1 VLDSKVVRGRISHI
15 HQNEEEAM
23 SADVETNQPPK
34 LNWKFT
40 LLIGF
45 GFFGISVLW
54 ILYNSYVPIY
64 LQAGRPDFDAP
75 GEVGFGF
82 EAGLTGVIMT
92 LDNVAA
98 FFLIP
103 LIGVWSDRVW
113 TRFGRRKPFILA
125 LAPIS
130 IAAFILIPVVVQM
143 IPPELSGQVDQLG
156 TPLALFMVAV
166 GVFITAMACFRT
178 PVIAL
183 MPDLTPSPLRSQ
195 ANGII
200 NLMGGVGTLV
210 ATLGSGIL
218 YGMGRIVPFVFGGVL
233 TVIAVLML
241 YFFVKEP
248 EEFEATAKDDGGL
261 GVLRGLK
268 RVSPSARRSLGLLM
282 GAIFCWFV
290 GYNAVDTFLSS
301 YGVSELG
308 MSLGQ
313 APLLMGVASLAFLI
327 FAVPSGYIA
336 ARLGRRWTII
346 VGLTVFGGLLAAN
359 FFLRN
364 ATLIWPIMAVGGMGW
379 ALVNINSLP
388 MVVDISASD
397 ADLGTYTGM
406 YYIASQ
412 LAAVVGP
419 TLNGYIVQWGG
430 GDYNLIFVATPAF
443 FVLAILC
450 MLGVTK
456 GEAKE
461 GD

>member
-1 VLDSKVVRGRISHI
+1 
-15 HQNEEEAM
+15 M
-23 SADVETNQPPK
+23 SANVEATQSPK
-34 LNWKFT
+34 LNWRFT
-40 LLIGF
+40 FLIGF

-54 ILYNSYVPIY
+54 TLYNGYVPIY
-64 LQAGRPDFDAP
+64 LQAGNPTFDAS
-75 GEVGFGF
+75 GEVGFGLDSF
-82 EAGLTGVIMT
+82 WTGVIMT

-98 FFLIP
+98 FFLLP

-113 TRFGRRKPFILA
+113 TRFGRRMPFILV
-125 LAPIS
+125 LAPVS
-130 IAAFILIPVVVQM
+130 IAAFVLIPIAVRMV
-143 IPPELSGQVDQLG
+143 PPELSGQIGELG
-156 TPLALFMVAV
+156 VPLAFFMVAI
-166 GVFITAMACFRT
+166 GIFLTAMASFRT

-200 NLMGGVGTLV
+200 NLMGGVGTLI
-210 ATLGSGIL
+210 ATVGSGIL
-218 YGMGRIVPFVFGGVL
+218 YGMGRIVPFVFGGIL
-233 TVIAVLML
+233 MLAAVLML
-241 YFFVKEP
+241 YFFVREP
-248 EEFEATAKDDGGL
+248 KEFEATAHEDERL
-261 GVLRGLK
+261 GALRGLR
-268 RVSPSARRSLGLLM
+268 RVSPAARRSLAFLM

-290 GYNAVDTFLSS
+290 GYNAVETFLSS

-308 MSLGQ
+308 MGTGQ

-336 ARLGRRWTII
+336 ARFGRRRTII
-346 VGLTVFGGLLAAN
+346 TGLTAFGILLAAN

-364 ATLIWPIMAVGGMGW
+364 ATLIWPIMAIGGMGW

-388 MVVDISASD
+388 MVVDIAVSA

-419 TLNGYIVQWGG
+419 IVNGYIVRLGG
-430 GDYNLIFVATPAF
+430 GDYNLIFLATPAF

-461 GD
+461 SG

>member
-1 VLDSKVVRGRISHI
+1 
-15 HQNEEEAM
+15 M
-23 SADVETNQPPK
+23 SANVEATQSPK
-34 LNWKFT
+34 LNWRFT
-40 LLIGF
+40 FLIGF

-54 ILYNSYVPIY
+54 TLYNGYVPIY
-64 LQAGRPDFDAP
+64 LQAGNPTIDAS
-75 GEVGFGF
+75 GEVGFGLDSF
-82 EAGLTGVIMT
+82 WTGVIMT

-98 FFLIP
+98 FFLLP

-113 TRFGRRKPFILA
+113 TRFGRRMPFILV
-125 LAPIS
+125 LAPVS
-130 IAAFILIPVVVQM
+130 IAAFVLIPIAVRMV
-143 IPPELSGQVDQLG
+143 PPELSGQIGELG
-156 TPLALFMVAV
+156 VPLAFFMVAI
-166 GVFITAMACFRT
+166 GIFLTAMASFRT

-200 NLMGGVGTLV
+200 NLMGGVGTLI
-210 ATLGSGIL
+210 ATVGSGIL
-218 YGMGRIVPFVFGGVL
+218 YGMGRIVPFVFGGIL
-233 TVIAVLML
+233 MLAAVLML
-241 YFFVKEP
+241 YFFVREP
-248 EEFEATAKDDGGL
+248 KEFEATAHEDERL
-261 GVLRGLK
+261 GALRGLR
-268 RVSPSARRSLGLLM
+268 RVSPAARRSLAFLM

-290 GYNAVDTFLSS
+290 GYNAVETFLSS

-308 MSLGQ
+308 MGTGQ

-336 ARLGRRWTII
+336 ARFGRRRTII
-346 VGLTVFGGLLAAN
+346 TGLTAFGILLAAN

-364 ATLIWPIMAVGGMGW
+364 ATLIWPIMAIGGMGW

-388 MVVDISASD
+388 MVVDIAVSA

-419 TLNGYIVQWGG
+419 IVNGYIVRLGG
-430 GDYNLIFVATPAF
+430 GDYNLIFLATPAF

-461 GD
+461 SG